1 MGYTNSNLKLPIWS
15 QKAPDQLTF
24 ETIPE
29 DQASSDL
36 VQSKAWQEMVELGGR
51 ICQVLGLPRSTGQI
65 FGLLYLSTEPLSLDK
80 LSAMLGISK
89 ASASTGTRQ
98 LASWGAIRK
107 VWIPGERRDYYEV
120 IEDLGQLIRGSYN
133 NLLKPRI
140 ESSKGRLAKLKVNL
154 IEDIQSGA
162 IPFEKKEALEERIK
176 SLEKVHKRL
185 FQLLPLAEKFIN

>member
-1 MGYTNSNLKLPIWS
+1 
-15 QKAPDQLTF
+15 
-24 ETIPE
+24 
-29 DQASSDL
+29 
-36 VQSKAWQEMVELGGR
+36 MVELGGR